1 MKNNNHLFEWKEL
14 QPGRQVK
21 VAILMVDHGDKEE
34 DDFYSESSHPGSQ
47 LGPFYVNLVS
57 K

>member
-1 MKNNNHLFEWKEL
+1 MEL
-14 QPGRQVK
+14 KPGRQVK
-21 VAILMVDHGDKEE
+21 VAISMVDHGDKEE
-34 DDFYSESSHPGSQ
+34 ADFYSESSHPGSQ